1 MRLVMQPLLN
11 PIKIKPDFPTL
22 RRKVNGKELVY
33 LDSTATAQRPVQVI
47 QAMDDYYN
55 NYNASVHR
63 GIYTI
68 SEEATDRYEKARE
81 KIARFINARPQ
92 EVIFTRNATESLN
105 LVAYAYGDANVTLS
119 DSILSTQM
127 EHHSNMVPWQ
137 ELAKRKNAKLNYVM
151 VNEEGFLKMDEFDGH
166 LLKKPKIAAFT
177 HASNVLGTINP
188 VREMVKKAHEAGA
201 VAVVDG
207 AQSVPHMK
215 VDVKELDCDF
225 FAFSGHKMLGPTG
238 IGVLYGKEGIL
249 DRMEPFLTGGSMIR
263 EVTLEYSKWADL
275 PSKFEAGTPAIAEAI
290 GLGAAVD
297 YLNKLGMADVRT
309 HEIGLTKYAL
319 EKLNGFGGMR
329 IYGPKDA
336 AQKEGVISFLQ
347 EGVHPHDAASLLDE
361 QGIAVRAGHHCA
373 HPLMMR
379 YNVPATLRASVYV
392 YNSKTDIDKLL
403 EALKVVEAVLKK

>member
-1 MRLVMQPLLN
+1 MFD